1 MGRALGKDAPLMKYV
16 TTINDKTFEIDI
28 QPDGSLLVNGEKREV
43 DFHALG
49 PSMYSIL
56 DEHMSYELTIEER
69 EDEIEVLMHGRLFGV
84 KVMDERAQLLASR
97 SGGLG
102 TESGE
107 ITIKSPM
114 PGLIVAVKVEV
125 GQEVTAGQ
133 TLVILESMKMQNE
146 LKAPRDGV
154 VQSVNVQPGQSVE
167 QNKPLVK
174 IT

>member
-1 MGRALGKDAPLMKYV
+1 MKYV

-43 DFHALG
+43 DFRALG
-49 PSMYSIL
+49 PSQYSIL
-56 DEHMSYELTIEER
+56 DENMSYELTIEER
-69 EDEIEVLMHGRLFGV
+69 EGAVEVLLRGKLYTG

-97 SGGLG
+97 SGGMG

-107 ITIKSPM
+107 VTIKSPM

-125 GQEVTAGQ
+125 GQEVKAGQ
-133 TLVILESMKMQNE
+133 TVVILESMKMQNE

-154 VQSVNVQPGQSVE
+154 VQAISVQAAQSVE
-167 QNKPLVK
+167 QNKPLVT
-174 IT
+174 IGAVSEE

>member
-1 MGRALGKDAPLMKYV
+1 MKYI
-16 TTINDKTFEIDI
+16 TIINDKTFEIDI

-43 DFHALG
+43 DFRALG
-49 PSMYSIL
+49 PAQYSIL
-56 DEHMSYELTIEER
+56 DEHMSYEMTIEER
-69 EDEIEVLMHGRLFGV
+69 EDEIEVLMRGKLYGV

-102 TESGE
+102 VESGE
-107 ITIKSPM
+107 INIKSPM

-125 GQEVTAGQ
+125 GQEVIAGQ
-133 TLVILESMKMQNE
+133 TVIILESMKMQNE

-154 VQSVNVQPGQSVE
+154 VQAINVAPGQSVE
-167 QNKPLVK
+167 QNKALVK